1 MTKDGMKIKH
11 PKLRGEWAELCF
23 MVRAAELGLQVS
35 KPWGETAHYDFV
47 VEGDGQFNRVQVK
60 STMFVDRGGYSC
72 SVRGANGPYE
82 EDAFD
87 FVAVFLIPE
96 EIWYIIPAKEIEG
109 QGSVAVYPH
118 LKRSKYG
125 KYREAWDLLGARMVA
140 TIQACV
146 EDDGP
151 WEAGVGLQEVEVG

>member
-72 SVRGANGPYE
+72 SVRGASGPYE
-82 EDAFD
+82 KDAFD
-87 FVAVFLIPE
+87 YAAVFLIPE
-96 EIWYIIPAKEIEG
+96 EIWYIIPEKEIEG

-125 KYREAWDLLGARMVA
+125 KYREAWDLLGARVGVS
-140 TIQACV
+140 IQACV
-146 EDDGP
+146 EEGGLQ
-151 WEAGVGLQEVEVG
+151 ASGVGLLEVEAW